1 MYNEIIEKIKPHL
14 KTLVDEHFQQLIYA
28 FNLHCYALEEYGGCG
43 DDSYIFDSDVK
54 DDVKKALDIMGT
66 KEFYKMI
73 QSVKEVYFY
82 FDKTGKILSP
92 KDVENILFDNFEFYM
107 YETLA
112 EPWHSTETQELYK
125 KIWDIVVLNNTD
137 KNDTGRI

>member
-1 MYNEIIEKIKPHL
+1 MYDEIIGKVKPHL
-14 KTLVDEHFQQLIYA
+14 KTLMDEYLRQLIYA

-43 DDSYIFDSDVK
+43 DDSYIFDSNAK
-54 DDVKKALDIMGT
+54 EDVKKALDIMGT

-73 QSVKEVYFY
+73 QSIKEVDFY

-92 KDVENILFDNFEFYM
+92 KDVENILCNNFEFYM

-125 KIWDIVVLNNTD
+125 EIWNIAANN
-137 KNDTGRI
+137 KYGVK